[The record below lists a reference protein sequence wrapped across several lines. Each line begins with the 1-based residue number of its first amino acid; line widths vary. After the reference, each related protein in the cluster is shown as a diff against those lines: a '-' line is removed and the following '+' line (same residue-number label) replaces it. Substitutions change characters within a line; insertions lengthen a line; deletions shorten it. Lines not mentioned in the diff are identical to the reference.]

1 MLRKGLVFS
10 PILAVGYSFLG
21 ALGRFER
28 AGGTQR
34 KSWVLFCVVAHETAT
49 QGLVMLTTA
58 QVPGEQNLQ
67 VFSGPGVA
75 MGRLEV
81 TGAGVRGHVWTQG
94 LRGQRQPWVELL
106 DPCEEPCIQI

>member
-1 MLRKGLVFS
+1 
-10 PILAVGYSFLG
+10 
-21 ALGRFER
+21 
-28 AGGTQR
+28 
-34 KSWVLFCVVAHETAT
+34 
-49 QGLVMLTTA
+49 MLTTA

-75 MGRLEV
+75 MGCLEV
-81 TGAGVRGHVWTQG
+81 TGAGVREHVWTQG